1 MEEKYLCLSRRV
13 ENLLSKLDLNKASEE
28 ARGAA
33 EELKRLATVIEAEQ
47 TVENHPHNINSI
59 EKLRGKIEYWKQF
72 EDVCEEFVPVYGSIR
87 NVEFYEEKLI
97 FYAESYSVKLGKQV
111 QDSYVYRGQIEI
123 KEFISEYKK
132 TYDKM
137 VKSGE
142 I

>member
-13 ENLLSKLDLNKASEE
+13 ENLLSKLDLDKASEE
-28 ARGAA
+28 ARDAA
-33 EELKRLATVIEAEQ
+33 EELKRLVTVIEAEQ

-59 EKLRGKIEYWKQF
+59 EKLRNKIEYWKQF
-72 EDVCEEFVPVYGSIR
+72 EDVCNEFVPVYGSIR
-87 NVEFYEEKLI
+87 NIEFFEDKLI

-111 QDSYVYRGQIEI
+111 QDSYVFRGQIEI